1 MREFEIISEQERKMS
16 KSQQLCRNIQFLNFN
31 KQIAAY
37 FWFMNAITN
46 TKPIVT
52 WLFAGCF
59 LIFSMVILGGI
70 TRLTGSGLSI
80 TEWDVIMGTIPP
92 MNQDDWNIAFDKYKQ
107 SPQYQKVNTGMDVE
121 QFKSIF
127 YWEYFH
133 RLVGRLLGVVF
144 IIPFLYF
151 LINKMLNRSLIRRL
165 IIVFLLGGLQGFL
178 GWYMVES
185 GLINNPHVSHYR
197 LALHLITAFITFG
210 YTLWIAMDLIYQDK
224 KTNTTSV
231 SKLFRNLVLIIS
243 VLVIIQ
249 IIYGAFTAGLHG
261 GKVYNTF
268 PKMGDEWFP
277 STIVAMTPL
286 WTNFFEN
293 FIGVQFIHRY
303 LGTLLVLL
311 GFGLVY
317 LYRKQPLPEL
327 SSPVLFFILALVV
340 QFTLGVTTLLYA
352 APITLAAL
360 HQIGGFVL
368 FSSIV
373 FLANRTFAK

>member
-1 MREFEIISEQERKMS
+1 MNTI
-16 KSQQLCRNIQFLNFN
+16 LNP
-31 KQIAAY
+31 
-37 FWFMNAITN
+37 
-46 TKPIVT
+46 KPIIT

-92 MNQDDWNIAFDKYKQ
+92 MNQNDWNTAFDKYKQ

-133 RLVGRLLGVVF
+133 RLVGRLLGIVF
-144 IIPFLYF
+144 IIPFVYF
-151 LINKMLNRSLIRRL
+151 LFKRMLNALLIRRL
-165 IIVFLLGGLQGFL
+165 IFVFLLGGLQGFL

-210 YTLWIAMDLIYQDK
+210 YTLWIALDLIYQGYDK
-224 KTNTTSV
+224 KSKTSDPG
-231 SKLFRNLVLIIS
+231 FRNLVLLIS
-243 VLVIIQ
+243 ALVIIQ

-268 PKMGDEWFP
+268 PKMGNEWFP
-277 STIVAMTPL
+277 STIIALSPL

-293 FIGVQFIHRY
+293 FIGVQFVHRY

-317 LYRKQPLPEL
+317 LYRKQSSPEL
-327 SSPVLFFILALVV
+327 RSPVLFFILALVV
-340 QFTLGVTTLLYA
+340 QFTLGVTTLLFA

-368 FSSIV
+368 FTSIV

>member
-1 MREFEIISEQERKMS
+1 MSSVKKTHQICMVNPEYQQDYKNEPMKSLSGSRPII
-16 KSQQLCRNIQFLNFN
+16 
-31 KQIAAY
+31 
-37 FWFMNAITN
+37 
-46 TKPIVT
+46 T

-59 LIFSMVILGGI
+59 LIFAMVILGGI

-80 TEWDVIMGTIPP
+80 TEWDVIMGAVPP
-92 MNQDDWNIAFDKYKQ
+92 LNQGDWNTAFDKYKQ
-107 SPQYQKVNTGMDVE
+107 SPQYQKVNTGMTVE
-121 QFKSIF
+121 EFKSIF

-144 IIPFLYF
+144 IIPFVYF
-151 LINKMLNRSLIRRL
+151 LFKKMLSLPLIRKL
-165 IIVFLLGGLQGFL
+165 VIIFLLGGLQGFL
-178 GWYMVES
+178 GWYMVAS
-185 GLINNPHVSHYR
+185 GLVNMPSVSHYR
-197 LALHLITAFITFG
+197 LALHLITAFITYG
-210 YTLWIAMDLIYQDK
+210 YTLWVALDLIYQDK
-224 KTNTTSV
+224 NTKRKNISPG
-231 SKLFRNLVLIIS
+231 FRNLVFTIS
-243 VLVIIQ
+243 ILVIIQ

-277 STIVAMTPL
+277 STIVALNPL

-293 FIGVQFIHRY
+293 FIGVQFVHRY
-303 LGTLLVLL
+303 LGSLLVVL
-311 GFGLVY
+311 GFILIY
-317 LYRKQPLPEL
+317 IYRKQQIPSL
-327 SSPVLFFILALVV
+327 STPILFFIIALVI

-373 FLANRTFAK
+373 LLANRTFARN

>member
-1 MREFEIISEQERKMS
+1 MPQKNELTSMQTHS
-16 KSQQLCRNIQFLNFN
+16 NN
-31 KQIAAY
+31 
-37 FWFMNAITN
+37 
-46 TKPIVT
+46 KPIII

-80 TEWDVIMGTIPP
+80 TEWDVIMGAVPP
-92 MNQDDWNIAFDKYKQ
+92 LNQADWNTAFDKYKQ
-107 SPQYQKVNTGMDVE
+107 SPQYQKVNSGMDVE

-151 LINKMLNRSLIRRL
+151 LFKKMLSPPLIRKL
-165 IIVFLLGGLQGFL
+165 IVILLLGALQGFL
-178 GWYMVES
+178 GWYMVAS
-185 GLINNPHVSHYR
+185 GLVNRPSVSHYR

-210 YTLWIAMDLIYQDK
+210 YTLWVALDLIYQDK
-224 KTNTTSV
+224 TNTPGDV
-231 SKLFRNLVLIIS
+231 SRVFKNLTTIIAII
-243 VLVIIQ
+243 VVIQ

-277 STIVAMTPL
+277 STILAFHP
-286 WTNFFEN
+286 WWENFFEN
-293 FIGVQFIHRY
+293 FIGVQFVHRY
-303 LGTLLVLL
+303 IGTLLVVL
-311 GFGLVY
+311 GFVLIY
-317 LYRKQPLPEL
+317 LYRKNPMPAL
-327 SSPVLFFILALVV
+327 SAPILFFILALVV
-340 QFTLGVTTLLYA
+340 QFTLGITTLLYA

-368 FSSIV
+368 FTSVVI
-373 FLANRTFAK
+373 LAHKSRALGVL